1 MKVKCK
7 ICGNKIERD
16 TAYKIVKEQ
25 KTKKVNL
32 YYCSEDEYNKQQ
44 EEIKQRDKCYEI
56 VKDILGV
63 PIIKPGLIK
72 QLKTIREFYEYS
84 IITKTFKFKSEDIKW
99 ATSNKEFNSEY
110 SKDRY
115 VLAIILNNIED
126 VKKVHMKDL
135 EEMNRL
141 FNKAENND
149 VNIDIMNDLEVV
161 KPPKTKKSNDISCF
175 LD

>member
-44 EEIKQRDKCYEI
+44 EEIKQRDKCYETI
-56 VKDILGV
+56 KDILGISLV
-63 PIIKPGLIK
+63 TPEMIK
-72 QLKTIREFYEYS
+72 QLKIVRENYDYPV
-84 IITKTFKFKSEDIKW
+84 IIKTFKFKEDDIRW
-99 ATSNKEFNSEY
+99 AVNNKDFTNTY
-110 SKDRY
+110 SKFRY
-115 VLAIILNNIED
+115 ILAIILNNIED

-141 FNKAENND
+141 FNKVENND
-149 VNIDIMNDLEVV
+149 VNIDIINDMPIS
-161 KPPKTKKSNDISCF
+161 KQRKSNDISQF
-175 LD
+175 L